1 MPPKGRA
8 DDQNDLKAQVL
19 ALQEELAL
27 LRNTPAPERDNTV
40 LNQAR
45 LPPIPL
51 IDPKLNGKPTY
62 RTWSIA
68 IEAVAQSIEY
78 IWEIIRDGTK
88 NAPASHQQYARSLLL
103 LNMVPNLQMETRH
116 KASAHEIWIHW
127 KEQFEANEFA
137 DLTMRVRRL
146 RNILWN
152 QKDDIEDF
160 YQEFKGTQM
169 TVQEVSGQP
178 LPDLVL
184 ISLLLCAIDKHYSD
198 FVSSVEIQLSQPA
211 TPAAQKTFEYIFGR
225 FRTEYYRKK
234 AREEEQSEDEID
246 GINSVQK
253 GHHCTICDRIHGR
266 NCWVKDPEL
275 GPPYL
280 RDRLQKRHDEWKAK
294 TNAKEEG
301 LTIG

>member
-1 MPPKGRA
+1 MHLGSPPLCCSTPGRSISTSRRQLRSLEPCPRAATLRLTPRWQTQMPPKA
-8 DDQNDLKAQVL
+8 KATDDENDLKAQVL
-19 ALQEELAL
+19 ALQEQLASL
-27 LRNTPAPERDNTV
+27 QKRNTTPERDNTV

-51 IDPKLNGKPTY
+51 IDPKLNGKLTY

-88 NAPASHQQYARSLLL
+88 VNAPASHQQYARSLLL

-116 KASAHEIWIHW
+116 KASAHEIWIYW
-127 KEQFEANEFA
+127 KEQFEANEFT

-146 RNILWN
+146 RNIQWN
-152 QKDDIEDF
+152 QKDDIEEF

-198 FVSSVEIQLSQPA
+198 FVSSVEIQRPQQLRKPSSISSDD
-211 TPAAQKTFEYIFGR
+211 FEPNT
-225 FRTEYYRKK
+225 TERRHETK
-234 AREEEQSEDEID
+234 
-246 GINSVQK
+246 
-253 GHHCTICDRIHGR
+253 R
-266 NCWVKDPEL
+266 NVKM
-275 GPPYL
+275 
-280 RDRLQKRHDEWKAK
+280 R
-294 TNAKEEG
+294 
-301 LTIG
+301 